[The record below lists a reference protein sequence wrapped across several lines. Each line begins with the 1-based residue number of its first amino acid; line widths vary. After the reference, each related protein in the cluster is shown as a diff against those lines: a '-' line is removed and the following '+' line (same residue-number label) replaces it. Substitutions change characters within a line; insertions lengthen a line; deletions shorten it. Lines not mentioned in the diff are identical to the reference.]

1 MRSGR
6 GLINQTPTFRY
17 MSTHQRIR
25 EFYSVLYEA
34 YGSQG
39 WWPGEDTL
47 EIILGA
53 ILTQN
58 TSWKNA
64 KKAIDNL
71 KREGLISVEGLRLIS
86 LDELAQLIRPSGY
99 YNQKAV
105 KVKNFIGF
113 LVEEYGGDLG
123 KMLSEDTKR
132 FRSKLLRIRGI
143 GPETADSILL
153 YAAKRPVFVVDTYT
167 YRILLR
173 HNLIGEETT
182 YEEIQNLFMDSLPQD
197 TGLFNEYHALLVK
210 LGKERC
216 RKKPIC
222 KGCPLEYDPH
232 NV

>member
-1 MRSGR
+1 
-6 GLINQTPTFRY
+6 
-17 MSTHQRIR
+17 MSPHQRLR

-34 YGSQG
+34 YGPQG
-39 WWPGEDTL
+39 WWPGKGKL
-47 EIILGA
+47 EVILGA

-58 TSWKNA
+58 TSWENA
-64 KKAIDNL
+64 KKAIDKL
-71 KREGLISVEGLRLIS
+71 KREGLISVDGLRLIS
-86 LDELAQLIRPSGY
+86 YEDLAQLIRPSGY
-99 YNQKAV
+99 YNQKAL
-105 KVKNFIGF
+105 KIKNFIGF

-123 KMLSEDTKR
+123 KMLSEDTER
-132 FRSKLLRIRGI
+132 LRSKLLRIRGI

-153 YAAKRPVFVVDTYT
+153 YAAKKPVFVVDTYT
-167 YRILLR
+167 YRILSR

-182 YEEIQNLFMDSLPQD
+182 YEEMQNLFMDSFPQD

-210 LGKERC
+210 LGKEHC